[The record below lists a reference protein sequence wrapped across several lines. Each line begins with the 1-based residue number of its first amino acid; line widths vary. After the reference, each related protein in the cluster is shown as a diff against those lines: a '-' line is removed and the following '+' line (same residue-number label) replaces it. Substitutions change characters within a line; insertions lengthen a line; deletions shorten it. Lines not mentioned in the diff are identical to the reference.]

1 MKNTVILPGNIE
13 EDRFQTIS
21 EFKECMRYHGEV
33 EFEWKGTL
41 YTITHPEG
49 MINISEAWKPETEK
63 WCATADEAL
72 EYRIDG
78 VRLREIITQVEVK
91 ARTI

>member
-1 MKNTVILPGNIE
+1 MNTIVHANTPE
-13 EDRFQTIS
+13 ENRFETIS
-21 EFKECMRYHGEV
+21 EFKWCVECGGEI

-49 MINISEAWKPETEK
+49 MINISEAWKPETEQ

-72 EYRIDG
+72 EYMIDG
-78 VRLREIITQVEVK
+78 VRLRDIITQVEVK

>member
-1 MKNTVILPGNIE
+1 MYTYVKSNTPE
-13 EDRFQTIS
+13 ENRFETIS
-21 EFKECMRYHGEV
+21 EFKWCVDCGGEV

-78 VRLREIITQVEVK
+78 VRLRDIITQAEVK

>member
-1 MKNTVILPGNIE
+1 MYTYVKSNTPE
-13 EDRFQTIS
+13 ENRFETIS
-21 EFKECMRYHGEV
+21 EFKWCVECGGEI

-78 VRLREIITQVEVK
+78 VRLRDIITQVEVK

>member
-1 MKNTVILPGNIE
+1 MYTYVKSNTPE
-13 EDRFQTIS
+13 ENHFETIS
-21 EFKECMRYHGEV
+21 EFKWCVDCGGEV

-49 MINISEAWKPETEK
+49 MINISEAWKPETEQ

-72 EYRIDG
+72 EYMIDG
-78 VRLREIITQVEVK
+78 VRLRDIITQVEVK

>member
-1 MKNTVILPGNIE
+1 
-13 EDRFQTIS
+13 
-21 EFKECMRYHGEV
+21 MRYHGEV

-63 WCATADEAL
+63 WPTIFSTNS
-72 EYRIDG
+72 RSRVG
-78 VRLREIITQVEVK
+78 VSSSMVVCLRFFF
-91 ARTI
+91 

>member
-1 MKNTVILPGNIE
+1 MYTYVKSNTPE
-13 EDRFQTIS
+13 ENRFETIS
-21 EFKECMRYHGEV
+21 EFKWCVDCGGEV
-33 EFEWKGTL
+33 EFEWKETL

-72 EYRIDG
+72 EYMIDG

>member
-1 MKNTVILPGNIE
+1 MCIR
-13 EDRFQTIS
+13 DS
-21 EFKECMRYHGEV
+21 
-33 EFEWKGTL
+33 
-41 YTITHPEG
+41 PEG

-72 EYRIDG
+72 EYMIDG

>member
-1 MKNTVILPGNIE
+1 MYTYVKSNTPE
-13 EDRFQTIS
+13 ENRFGTIS
-21 EFKECMRYHGEV
+21 EFKGCVDCGGEV

-72 EYRIDG
+72 EYMIGG
-78 VRLREIITQVEVK
+78 VRLRNIITQVEVK

>member
-1 MKNTVILPGNIE
+1 MYTYVKSNTPE
-13 EDRFQTIS
+13 ENRFETIS
-21 EFKECMRYHGEV
+21 EFKWCVDCGGEV
-33 EFEWKGTL
+33 EFEWKETL

-49 MINISEAWKPETEK
+49 MINISEAWKPETEQ

-72 EYRIDG
+72 EYMIDG
-78 VRLREIITQVEVK
+78 VRLRDIITQVEVK